1 MTKRVLLAG
10 LLILAGS
17 PAMADESWI
26 DMVLRGMVGGGPY
39 TFTGWLACDGQH
51 TCLTDGTYKA
61 QKFGISEIECRALVN
76 SAQAAGGN
84 GGVCIPPLK

>member
-1 MTKRVLLAG
+1 MTKTALLVG
-10 LLILAGS
+10 MLLLAGS
-17 PAMADESWI
+17 PAIAESWI

-39 TFTGWLACDGQH
+39 TFTGYLACDGQH
-51 TCLTDGTYKA
+51 TCLPNGTYKA

-84 GGVCIPPLK
+84 GGACIPKLN